1 MMNAIQADLPPYETL
16 RWYLEAGVDE
26 CIGETPVNRFQA
38 PPVPASQP
46 AQPASARSEPAPAQA
61 PARAAAR
68 PAPAMPAKPAP
79 PKETAPSL
87 AASAKTLDELKKTLL
102 ELEGC
107 ALKTTATQLVFA
119 DGNPEAKVMFVGE
132 APGADE
138 DRIGRPFVGQ
148 AGRLLD
154 KMLGSIGLSRE
165 NTYITNLLVW
175 RPPGNRTPTPQE
187 VALLLPFLERH
198 IELVD
203 PKLVVLLGGTAAQAV
218 LARSEGITK
227 LRGKWFEY
235 ATPGLVRPVHALAT
249 FHPAYLLRQPAQ
261 KREAW
266 RDLLML
272 RHKLDELGA

>member
-1 MMNAIQADLPPYETL
+1 MNAIEAAMPPFETL
-16 RWYLEAGVDE
+16 RWYLDAGVDE
-26 CIGETPVNRFQA
+26 CVGEVAANRFAALPAPTA
-38 PPVPASQP
+38 PPASLAARQPVVSEVRPASSKP
-46 AQPASARSEPAPAQA
+46 
-61 PARAAAR
+61 AAAPPR
-68 PAPAMPAKPAP
+68 P
-79 PKETAPSL
+79 TAPSI
-87 AASAKTLDELKKTLL
+87 AAGAKTLDELKTALL
-102 ELEGC
+102 SLEGC
-107 ALKTTATQLVFA
+107 ALKSTATQLVFA
-119 DGNPEAKVMFVGE
+119 DGNPEAKVMFIGE

-154 KMLGSIGLSRE
+154 KMLGSIGLDRDKA
-165 NTYITNLLVW
+165 YITNLLVW

-203 PKLVVLLGGTAAQAV
+203 PELVVLLGGTAAQAV
-218 LARSEGITK
+218 LAKSEGITK
-227 LRGKWFEY
+227 LRGKWFDY

-272 RHKLDELGA
+272 RRKLDELGV

>member
-1 MMNAIQADLPPYETL
+1 MNAIQSALTPFETL
-16 RWYLEAGVDE
+16 RWYVEAGVDE
-26 CIGETPVNRFQA
+26 CVGEEPVNRFAAA
-38 PPVPASQP
+38 PPVSD
-46 AQPASARSEPAPAQA
+46 AQPAADRRVSASLPPSSVLKSPAVA
-61 PARAAAR
+61 PVAAPKPSPAAASQ
-68 PAPAMPAKPAP
+68 AAGAKNL
-79 PKETAPSL
+79 E
-87 AASAKTLDELKKTLL
+87 ELKAALL
-102 ELEGC
+102 GLEGC
-107 ALKTTATQLVFA
+107 SLKTTATQLVFA
-119 DGNPEAKVMFVGE
+119 DGNPKAKVMFVGE

-148 AGRLLD
+148 AGKLLD
-154 KMLGSIGLSRE
+154 KMLASIGLTRE
-165 NTYITNLLVW
+165 NAYITNLLVW

-203 PKLVVLLGGTAAQAV
+203 PQVVVLLGGTAAQAV

-227 LRGKWFEY
+227 LRGKWADY
-235 ATPGLVRPVHALAT
+235 ATPGLARPIQALAT

-272 RHKLDELGA
+272 RHKLDVLGV

>member
-1 MMNAIQADLPPYETL
+1 MMNAIQAALPPYEAL

-26 CIGETPVNRFQA
+26 CVGETPVNRFQA
-38 PPVPASQP
+38 IPPPAQP
-46 AQPASARSEPAPAQA
+46 AQPVA
-61 PARAAAR
+61 
-68 PAPAMPAKPAP
+68 PAPAMARTPPSPAAPAATVSP
-79 PKETAPSL
+79 RPAAPSQ
-87 AASAKTLDELKKTLL
+87 AANAKNLDELKAALL
-102 ELEGC
+102 ALEGC
-107 ALKTTATQLVFA
+107 ALKATATQMVFA
-119 DGNPEAKVMFVGE
+119 DGNPEAKVMFIGE

-148 AGRLLD
+148 AGKLLD
-154 KMLGSIGLSRE
+154 KMMGSIGLTRD
-165 NTYITNLLVW
+165 NAYITNLLVW

-203 PKLVVLLGGTAAQAV
+203 PQFIVLLGGTAAQAV

-227 LRGKWFEY
+227 LRGKWLDY

-272 RHKLDELGA
+272 RRKLTDIGL

>member
-1 MMNAIQADLPPYETL
+1 MNAIQSALPPYDAL

-26 CIGETPVNRFQA
+26 CVGELPVNRFAQVPTA
-38 PPVPASQP
+38 EAAAAPVPSGP
-46 AQPASARSEPAPAQA
+46 AQRPTPSARGAIEEA
-61 PARAAAR
+61 
-68 PAPAMPAKPAP
+68 PAKPQ
-79 PKETAPSL
+79 PKQPAAPSL
-87 AASAKTLDELKKTLL
+87 AAGAKTLDQLKEALL
-102 ELEGC
+102 SLEGC
-107 ALKTTATQLVFA
+107 ALKATATQLVFA
-119 DGNPEAKVMFVGE
+119 DGNPKAKVMFVGE

-138 DRIGRPFVGQ
+138 DRVGKPFVGQ
-148 AGRLLD
+148 AGKLLD
-154 KMLGSIGLSRE
+154 KMLGSIGLNRDSV
-165 NTYITNLLVW
+165 YITNLLVW

-203 PKLVVLLGGTAAQAV
+203 PQFLVLLGGTAAQAV

-227 LRGKWFEY
+227 LRGKWSDY
-235 ATPGLVRPVHALAT
+235 ATPGLARPVSALAT

-272 RHKLDELGA
+272 RRKLDEFGV

>member
-1 MMNAIQADLPPYETL
+1 MNAIEAAMPPFETL
-16 RWYLEAGVDE
+16 RWYLDAGVDE
-26 CIGETPVNRFQA
+26 CVGEVAANRFAAPLAPTA
-38 PPVPASQP
+38 PPA
-46 AQPASARSEPAPAQA
+46 
-61 PARAAAR
+61 
-68 PAPAMPAKPAP
+68 
-79 PKETAPSL
+79 SL
-87 AASAKTLDELKKTLL
+87 AARQPVVSEDRPASSKPAAAPPRPAAPSIAAGAKTLDELKAALL
-102 ELEGC
+102 SLEGC
-107 ALKTTATQLVFA
+107 ALKSTATQLVFA
-119 DGNPEAKVMFVGE
+119 DGNPEAKVMFIGE

-154 KMLGSIGLSRE
+154 KMLGSIGLDRDKA
-165 NTYITNLLVW
+165 YITNLLVW

-203 PKLVVLLGGTAAQAV
+203 PELVVLLGGTAAQAV
-218 LARSEGITK
+218 LAKSEGITK
-227 LRGKWFEY
+227 LRGKWFDY

-272 RHKLDELGA
+272 RRKLDELGV